1 MDNVSDKPIRVAQI
15 IGKMWAGGVESVVFN
30 YYRAIDKTKVQF
42 DFFYDSDSTV
52 DPPADLIVMGAKF
65 HKLPPYQQIFS
76 YIRTLRKLLT
86 DNQYVIVHSHLNT
99 LSSIPLYAAWRA
111 KVKIRI
117 AHNHSVPGGSEWR
130 RNILKQILRRFIKIF
145 STDYF
150 ACSEKAGRWLFGNK
164 AYNAGNVYLMRNA
177 VDFKRFTFDEEK
189 RNRIRKK
196 LRIEDKMVI
205 GHVGRFTF
213 AKNHEYLL
221 DIFVEVHKKIPESVL
236 ILVGDGE
243 LWDQIIEKIKRIG
256 IEEQVLLI
264 GKTSVPEDYYPV
276 IDVMIVPSVFEGLSM
291 TTIESQISGIPTLI
305 SEAVPDETII
315 SNGIIRRSLRENA
328 SEWAGSCMNAVGK
341 KVVLSEKSRDYS
353 IDRQVGLLCDWYIN
367 KFKSYCLKR

>member
-130 RNILKQILRRFIKIF
+130 RNILKQILRRFIKVF

-236 ILVGDGE
+236 I
-243 LWDQIIEKIKRIG
+243 
-256 IEEQVLLI
+256 
-264 GKTSVPEDYYPV
+264 
-276 IDVMIVPSVFEGLSM
+276 
-291 TTIESQISGIPTLI
+291 
-305 SEAVPDETII
+305 
-315 SNGIIRRSLRENA
+315 
-328 SEWAGSCMNAVGK
+328 
-341 KVVLSEKSRDYS
+341 VV
-353 IDRQVGLLCDWYIN
+353 
-367 KFKSYCLKR
+367 